1 MARKRNHTPP
11 AKKSSHRARFSYLP
25 EILIIF
31 GIGMVTVST
40 VHNIVRFRA
49 LSIDKKIVAE
59 YHAAPAVAPLPVPTH
74 IFIKWFVDVDIEK
87 EVYTDNHWTI
97 SPDKASYLAQS
108 ARPSTDGNMIIYGHN
123 LRTVLGNIR
132 ALKGNETIVL
142 TLSDGTTRSYKIVS
156 MQQVDPA
163 NTKLLS
169 PTNTETLT
177 LYTCAGFLDSQ
188 RFVVVAKPL

>member
-1 MARKRNHTPP
+1 
-11 AKKSSHRARFSYLP
+11 
-25 EILIIF
+25 
-31 GIGMVTVST
+31 MVTVST